1 MVAVNALVTAITL
14 ALVLFATRLTFELEA
29 LDQE

>member
-1 MVAVNALVTAITL
+1 MVALNALVTAITL
-14 ALVLFATRLTFELEA
+14 ALVLYAARLTYELEA